1 MSHAHMNLFIQK
13 NGEKKM
19 NYMNPIQIAFKKKER
34 RKNRKEEENRE
45 YIETICT
52 QTKRKRI

>member
-19 NYMNPIQIAFKKKER
+19 NYMNLIQIAFKKKR
-34 RKNRKEEENRE
+34 RKNRKEKENRE